1 MMGSGA
7 FILLNFRESLK
18 NKARVSCRGA
28 RVEGQKFAVFWQNEV
43 CDAEVREESSS

>member
-7 FILLNFRESLK
+7 FILLNSRESLK
-18 NKARVSCRGA
+18 NKARASCKRA
-28 RVEGQKFAVFWQNEV
+28 RWRARNLCWQNEV

>member
-1 MMGSGA
+1 MGSGA

-28 RVEGQKFAVFWQNEV
+28 RVEGQKFALFWQNEV
-43 CDAEVREESSS
+43 CDDDLGPKQK